1 MGVCREIITR
11 GWGVVESSA
20 QREIELK
27 YRLEDDALLASLRH
41 DDRFLDL
48 FGLGPRRCQKTVDIY
63 WDTVDYALTRGGFGL
78 RTRRQDR
85 SWLVTLKELTLPAS
99 SALADRVEVEASLD
113 EITLSTFLREPK
125 LDHLLAVLI
134 KADRLPSAWQQVRLR
149 KARPTLHPLALLEQ
163 VRHKRLVISTDE
175 PTGTSSADSI
185 GELSLD
191 TVQIFV
197 PPSTLDLPTLFGPN
211 SRSPVATFREV
222 EIEADQANQ
231 FERFRT
237 LATRLKEIP
246 LLIPSEA
253 GKAETA
259 LRQLA
264 HAGEI
269 EPSHSM
275 PEAGRLIW
283 RQQLMEVLLN
293 EAGVRCHHNEDA
305 VHDMRV
311 AIRRMRAAQRIFGPY
326 FDEKE
331 IDPYLRTLRKTA
343 RMLGAARDL
352 DVALDLLDKYEIS
365 LPPVKTAWEKE
376 REGAYVEAQAWLK
389 DKSYSR
395 FVAAFDRFCRAP
407 GLGVRARHVGDA
419 PHSEQVRHVLPV
431 EIFSHFT
438 NMRAYESVIDAAT
451 PLPIL
456 HRLRIEAKRLR
467 YALEFI
473 AHLLDPQIAPSL
485 VQDLKMLQDRLG
497 DINDAA
503 VMGDRLR
510 RFAKDHPQISVDR
523 VLAQLDNVIEAERTS
538 FAPLW
543 AAFIGAETRRRIAL
557 AIAYL

>member
-1 MGVCREIITR
+1 
-11 GWGVVESSA
+11 VESSD

-41 DDRFLDL
+41 DDRFVDL

-63 WDTVDYALTRGGFGL
+63 WDTADYALTRGGFGL
-78 RTRRQDR
+78 RTRRQDG
-85 SWLVTLKELTLPAS
+85 SWLVTLKELTLSVS

-113 EITLSTFLREPK
+113 ETALSTFLQGPK
-125 LDHLLAVLI
+125 LDLLLAVLT
-134 KADRLPSAWQQVRLR
+134 KADWSPSAWKQVQLR
-149 KARPTLHPLALLEQ
+149 KAKPTLRPLALLQQ
-163 VRHKRLVISTDE
+163 VRDKRLVI
-175 PTGTSSADSI
+175 PTGEPADNSGTDSI

-191 TVQIFV
+191 TVQIFA
-197 PPSTLDLPTLFGPN
+197 PPSTFDLLTLFDPSG
-211 SRSPVATFREV
+211 RAPVATFREV
-222 EIEADQANQ
+222 EIEADQADQ
-231 FERFRT
+231 LERFHT

-246 LLIPSEA
+246 LLTPSEA

-259 LRQLA
+259 FRQLA

-326 FDEKE
+326 FDERAIK
-331 IDPYLRTLRKTA
+331 PYLRTMRKTA
-343 RMLGAARDL
+343 SMLGAARDL

-365 LPPVKTAWEKE
+365 LAPVRTAWEKE
-376 REGAYVEAQAWLK
+376 RKEAYAEVQSWLK

-395 FVAAFDRFCRAP
+395 FVAAFDRFCRTP
-407 GLGVRARHVGDA
+407 GPGIRATHAGDA
-419 PHSEQVRHVLPV
+419 PHGEQVRHVLPA

-451 PLPIL
+451 SLPIL
-456 HRLRIEAKRLR
+456 HRLRIEGKRLR

-473 AHLLDPQIAPSL
+473 AHLLDPQITPSL
-485 VQDLKMLQDRLG
+485 VQDLKTLQDRLG
-497 DINDAA
+497 NINDAA
-503 VMGDRLR
+503 VMGERLR
-510 RFAKDHPQISVDR
+510 RFAKDHPRISVDR
-523 VLAQLDNVIEAERTS
+523 ALAQLDNVIEEERAS

>member
-1 MGVCREIITR
+1 
-11 GWGVVESSA
+11 VESTA
-20 QREIELK
+20 QREVELK

-63 WDTVDYALTRGGFGL
+63 WDTADYALTRGGFGL
-78 RTRRQDR
+78 RTRRQDG

-113 EITLSTFLREPK
+113 KITLSTFLQKPK
-125 LDHLLAVLI
+125 LDLLLAVLT
-134 KADRLPSAWQQVRLR
+134 KDGRLPSAWQQVRLR
-149 KARPTLHPLALLEQ
+149 KARPALRPLAQLEQ
-163 VRHKRLVISTDE
+163 VRDKRLVISTDE
-175 PTGTSSADSI
+175 PTDSAGTDPI

-191 TVQIFV
+191 TVQIFA
-197 PPSTLDLPTLFGPN
+197 PPSIFDLPTLFDPSG
-211 SRSPVATFREV
+211 RAPVATFREV
-222 EIEADQANQ
+222 EIEADQAAQ
-231 FERFRT
+231 LEHFHT
-237 LATRLKEIP
+237 LAIRLKEIP
-246 LLIPSEA
+246 LLTPSEA

-259 LRQLA
+259 FRQLA

-331 IDPYLRTLRKTA
+331 IDPFLRTLRKTA

-365 LPPVKTAWEKE
+365 LAPVRTAWEKE
-376 REGAYVEAQAWLK
+376 RKRAYAEAQAWLK

-407 GLGVRARHVGDA
+407 GLDVHARYAGDT
-419 PHSEQVRHVLPV
+419 PPQVRHVLPV

-456 HRLRIEAKRLR
+456 HRLRIEGKRLR

-473 AHLLDPQIAPSL
+473 AHLLDPQITPSL
-485 VQDLKMLQDRLG
+485 VQELKTLQDRLG

-510 RFAKDHPQISVDR
+510 RFARDHPRISVDR
-523 VLAQLDNVIEAERTS
+523 ALAQLDNVIEAERTS

>member
-1 MGVCREIITR
+1 M
-11 GWGVVESSA
+11 ESSA
-20 QREIELK
+20 QREVELK

-63 WDTVDYALTRGGFGL
+63 WDTADYALTRGGFGL
-78 RTRRQDR
+78 RTRRQDG
-85 SWLVTLKELTLPAS
+85 SWLVTLKELTLPAT
-99 SALADRVEVEASLD
+99 SALADRVEVEAPLD
-113 EITLSTFLREPK
+113 ETRLSTFLQGPK
-125 LDHLLAVLI
+125 LGLLLAVLTR
-134 KADRLPSAWQQVRLR
+134 ADWPPSAWKQVKLQ
-149 KARPTLHPLALLEQ
+149 KANPTLRPLAVLQ
-163 VRHKRLVISTDE
+163 QSRDKRMVIPMDD
-175 PTGTSSADSI
+175 PSAQAI

-191 TVQIFV
+191 TVQIFA
-197 PPSTLDLPTLFGPN
+197 PPSHSDLPTLFDPSGRAPA
-211 SRSPVATFREV
+211 ATFREV
-222 EIEADQANQ
+222 EIEAVQADQL
-231 FERFRT
+231 ERFHT

-246 LLIPSEA
+246 LLTPSAA

-259 LRQLA
+259 FRQLA
-264 HAGEI
+264 HAGDI
-269 EPSHSM
+269 EPVHSM

-293 EAGVRCHHNEDA
+293 EARVRCHHNEDA

-326 FDEKE
+326 FDEKA
-331 IDPYLRTLRKTA
+331 ISPYLRTLRKTA

-365 LPPVKTAWEKE
+365 LAPVRTAWKKE
-376 REGAYVEAQAWLK
+376 REVAYARVQSWLK

-395 FVAAFDRFCRAP
+395 FVAAFDQFCRTP
-407 GLGVRARHVGDA
+407 GLGIRARHAGDA
-419 PHSEQVRHVLPV
+419 PQREQVRHVLPI

-451 PLPIL
+451 PLSIL
-456 HRLRIEAKRLR
+456 HNLRIEGKRLR

-473 AHLLDPQIAPSL
+473 AHLLDPQITPSL
-485 VQDLKMLQDRLG
+485 VQDLKTLQDRLG

-510 RFAKDHPQISVDR
+510 RFAKDHPRISVDR
-523 VLAQLDNVIEAERTS
+523 ALAQLDNVIEEERTS